1 MTNDPVQSSF
11 DWLSRPLT
19 NLLAWWI
26 PRAAI
31 VGGLFV
37 PVLGRTIIWSI
48 ALIWMVTA
56 CILNARRCRR
66 THCRYTGPYYL
77 LMTAP
82 VVAVGSELV
91 SVDMYAWLVLAVLI
105 FVGASIV
112 WWAKERAWG
121 PYS

>member
-48 ALIWMVTA
+48 ALIWMGTA
-56 CILNARRCRR
+56 CILNARRGRR
-66 THCRYTGPYYL
+66 THCRYTGPYCL
-77 LMTAP
+77 LMTGP
-82 VVAVGSELV
+82 VVAGGSELV
-91 SVDMYAWLVLAVLI
+91 CVGVVASLVLAG
-105 FVGASIV
+105 FF
-112 WWAKERAWG
+112 
-121 PYS
+121 